1 MKHEWIEVDGLK
13 YIAVY
18 EVERNTCDKCAF
30 WQDYEHAVDVCRVV
44 KCSDHIYVPLEVQH
58 IPNLRKKGKKL

>member
-18 EVERNTCDKCAF
+18 IDHHCDKCAF
-30 WQDYEHAVDVCRVV
+30 WVDYNNSHVCGKVNCGNR
-44 KCSDHIYVPLEVQH
+44 IFVPLEVQH